1 MPVVTKSQEP
11 MRVWNSTCYPDYAFS
26 LEVVVTL
33 QHPTTDV
40 PVWTSRQ
47 LSDHFRYTAAAAG
60 QYNLCFKQTTN
71 RGRQTAS
78 FQIHV
83 SGDAD
88 FNSEAGT
95 NIASKNQAEKVG
107 SLARQI
113 EQQVT
118 DLLDHQDFSITRE
131 SIHRE
136 TAESTN
142 SRVLWWSLAQV
153 AVLITLSVLQ
163 MYYIKSFFEIK
174 LIV

>member
-1 MPVVTKSQEP
+1 M
-11 MRVWNSTCYPDYAFS
+11 
-26 LEVVVTL
+26 VVTL

-40 PVWTSRQ
+40 AVWTSRQ
-47 LSDHFRYTAAAAG
+47 LSDHFRYTTVAAG

-88 FNSEAGT
+88 YYTESGT
-95 NIASKNQAEKVG
+95 NIASKSQTEKVG
-107 SLARQI
+107 NLAKQI
-113 EQQVT
+113 EQQVA

-153 AVLITLSVLQ
+153 AVLITLSVVQ

>member
-1 MPVVTKSQEP
+1 M
-11 MRVWNSTCYPDYAFS
+11 
-26 LEVVVTL
+26 TL
-33 QHPTTDV
+33 QHPTTDAA
-40 PVWTSRQ
+40 VWTSRQ
-47 LSDHFRYTAAAAG
+47 LSDHFRYTAVAAG
-60 QYNLCFKQTTN
+60 QYNICFKQTTN

-78 FQIHV
+78 FQLHV

-88 FNSEAGT
+88 FYSEQGT

-107 SLARQI
+107 NLARQI

-118 DLLDHQDFSITRE
+118 DLLDHQDFAITRE

-153 AVLITLSVLQ
+153 GVLVTLSVLQ